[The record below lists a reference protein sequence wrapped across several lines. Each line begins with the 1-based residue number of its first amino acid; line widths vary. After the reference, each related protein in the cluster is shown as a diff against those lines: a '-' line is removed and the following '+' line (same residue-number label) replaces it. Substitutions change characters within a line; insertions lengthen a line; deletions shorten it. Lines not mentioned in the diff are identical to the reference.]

1 MQPRFSVII
10 PFLNEEKSIRELY
23 DKLVGVLEPMGPFEL
38 LFIDDGSTD
47 LSYSIVQELH
57 GHDTRVRAIKFRKN
71 QGKSAALSEGF
82 AAARGEIFIM
92 IDADLQ
98 DEPNEIP
105 AMVKK
110 LDDVDLVT
118 GWKQQRNDPWTKTF
132 PSRVFNGFARMLFG
146 LKLHDLNCGLKAM
159 RAEVARSI
167 GLYGDMHRLIP
178 VLAHLKGFSVAEL
191 PVVHHERKYG
201 ASKYGWKRFFKGIF
215 DLMTVAFLGKF
226 QNSPLY
232 LFGSIGGTAFLI
244 GFLCAIYLVIV
255 KLQGNSI
262 GERPLLIFS
271 VLLILTGLQLIM
283 TGLLA
288 ELIVSRF
295 RERQVAVHETLDHDD
310 GHAAGR

>member
-1 MQPRFSVII
+1 MQPRCSVII
-10 PFLNEEKSIRELY
+10 PFLNEEQSIRELY
-23 DKLVGVLEPMGPFEL
+23 EKLVRALEPLGTFECV
-38 LFIDDGSTD
+38 FIDDGSTD
-47 LSYSIVQELH
+47 GSYAIVKELH
-57 GHDTRVRAIKFRKN
+57 DRDPRVRAIKFRKN

-105 AMVKK
+105 ALVKK
-110 LDDVDLVT
+110 LDEADLVT

-146 LKLHDLNCGLKAM
+146 LALHDLNCGLKVM

-178 VLAHLKGFSVAEL
+178 VLAHIKGFSVAEM

-201 ASKYGWKRFFKGIF
+201 VSKYGWNRFFRGTF

-232 LFGSIGGTAFLI
+232 LFGSIGGVTFLV
-244 GFLCAIYLVIV
+244 GALCAVYLVIV

-271 VLLILTGLQLIM
+271 VLLILTGLQFIF

-295 RERQVAVHETLDHDD
+295 RERRFPVQETLDHDD
-310 GHAAGR
+310 GRASR

>member
-1 MQPRFSVII
+1 MQPHFSVII
-10 PFLNEEKSIRELY
+10 PFLNEDKSIRELY
-23 DKLVGVLEPMGPFEL
+23 DRLVGVLGPMGPFEL
-38 LFIDDGSTD
+38 IFIDDGSTD
-47 LSYSIVQELH
+47 GSYAVVKELH
-57 GHDTRVRAIKFRKN
+57 TSDPRVRAIKFRKN

-82 AAARGEIFIM
+82 AAARGEAFIM

-98 DEPNEIP
+98 DEPAEIP
-105 AMVKK
+105 KMVGM
-110 LDDVDLVT
+110 LDGADLVT

-132 PSRVFNGFARMLFG
+132 PSRVFNGFARMMFG
-146 LKLHDLNCGLKAM
+146 LKLHDLNCGLKVM
-159 RAEVARSI
+159 RADVARSI

-178 VLAHLKGFSVAEL
+178 VLAHLKGFTVAEM

-201 ASKYGWKRFFKGIF
+201 VSKYGWKRFFRGTF

-232 LFGSIGGTAFLI
+232 LFGSIGGVTFAV
-244 GFLCAIYLVIV
+244 GALCAVYLVIV

-271 VLLILTGLQLIM
+271 VLMILTGLQFIF

-295 RERQVAVHETLDHDD
+295 REHRIPVQETLDNDD
-310 GHAAGR
+310 GHTSR